1 MINYKNLL
9 QECLQ
14 KKGYPI
20 PLYDGNK
27 NSSGWI
33 GNVKI
38 ILDKKDYTFYG
49 IECSTKKE
57 SQQHACQKAL
67 EYLDNYN
74 KNINNKD
81 YKDNNKLMS
90 QNIFFIDIENL
101 SKYNY
106 IIPNSYIYGFISTNS
121 NLYNKIE
128 DIKKY
133 MNIYVYEGIEK
144 DGSDVLLSMIIS
156 KNIPHIKKHKNKVT
170 ILTNDHFGKC
180 IKRILE
186 KMDISCE
193 IKNNL

>member
-57 SQQHACQKAL
+57 SQQHAC
-67 EYLDNYN
+67 
-74 KNINNKD
+74 
-81 YKDNNKLMS
+81 
-90 QNIFFIDIENL
+90 FIDIENL

-133 MNIYVYEGIEK
+133 MNIYVYEGVEK